1 MEIDYEILLIIAS
14 VFVGGIIGIERE
26 YQLKAAGLRTMI
38 LVTLGSCMFTMLSR
52 SLGAPGSPDR
62 IAANIITG
70 IGFVGA
76 GVIFKEENRVSG
88 LTTAVTIWICAALG
102 MTIGAGYYTEA
113 GYGMAVVVI
122 LLISLKYIQ
131 NLIDKVSSLHTYRIT
146 IPYND
151 EAIERYEA
159 IFREHHLRPMLGK
172 QIKQGDLFTV
182 TWRVQGAA
190 KNHKFCS
197 KVLLND
203 ASITELV
210 L

>member
-1 MEIDYEILLIIAS
+1 
-14 VFVGGIIGIERE
+14 
-26 YQLKAAGLRTMI
+26 
-38 LVTLGSCMFTMLSR
+38 
-52 SLGAPGSPDR
+52 
-62 IAANIITG
+62 
-70 IGFVGA
+70 
-76 GVIFKEENRVSG
+76 
-88 LTTAVTIWICAALG
+88 

-190 KNHKFCS
+190 KNHKVCS